1 MGNCPIRTNLLI
13 LYVRMWSIHQV
24 VFNQYFRAIEKPW
37 IGQIRSTTV
46 TLSLTFC
53 RFNSVLQG
61 SIKSGLI
68 QVLVSPDCQSRL
80 YNTVVAHFPIIIIS
94 FNSWWQYP
102 EGTSDWWAWLFLT
115 TWGSLVKDRI
125 LVWCDIRSTCFAK
138 EGCWTWDVY
147 KKQ

>member
-1 MGNCPIRTNLLI
+1 M
-13 LYVRMWSIHQV
+13 YVRMWSIHQV

-61 SIKSGLI
+61 SIKSSLI

-94 FNSWWQYP
+94 FNS
-102 EGTSDWWAWLFLT
+102 
-115 TWGSLVKDRI
+115 
-125 LVWCDIRSTCFAK
+125 
-138 EGCWTWDVY
+138 
-147 KKQ
+147 